1 MTSREALVGLSAVA
15 IIAGSS
21 AAPSV
26 LFVARWGGT
35 TKDIARALFVD
46 SKQHVFVTGSTYSAD
61 FPATTRREHPNGHWC
76 TFATSLTANSGA
88 VVYSTVACGKGET
101 WATAAAPGS
110 DGELWVSGSSDG
122 AGLPVTID
130 AVQRQFGGYGSP
142 SGAGDVFV
150 FRWSADGQSLRYG
163 TYLGGTGDES
173 ADTLLSDQQGGVWIG
188 GTTTSRDFP
197 VTSNALQH
205 TSGGGA
211 DGFLTHM
218 DSRGRLLFSTYI
230 GGSGN
235 DQITALARLDSDRI
249 ILVGNTSSVEK
260 GLGGPG
266 HGNDDGFVAV
276 FDSRESAMT
285 WFRRLG
291 GGGDDHLKSVA
302 VLRGGGIAAAGDSH
316 SANCPNAH
324 PGRDGWTIVLSSSGT
339 PLADHCFGGRKI
351 GEVRG
356 LVAAT
361 DGSVWM
367 TGLTSNV
374 YEQAFVVRF
383 QPVRGIA
390 EYATVLGTEIS
401 RGNAIAIGS
410 EGVVYA
416 TGEATEPWGPPR
428 VPIGGFFEPTRG
440 AFREGQKPGST
451 DAFVVALR

>member
-1 MTSREALVGLSAVA
+1 M
-15 IIAGSS
+15 
-21 AAPSV
+21 
-26 LFVARWGGT
+26 
-35 TKDIARALFVD
+35 
-46 SKQHVFVTGSTYSAD
+46 
-61 FPATTRREHPNGHWC
+61 
-76 TFATSLTANSGA
+76 
-88 VVYSTVACGKGET
+88 
-101 WATAAAPGS
+101 
-110 DGELWVSGSSDG
+110 SGSSDG

-142 SGAGDVFV
+142 SGAGDAFV

-205 TSGGGA
+205 ASGGGV

-218 DSRGRLLFSTYI
+218 DSRGGLLFSTYI

-339 PLADHCFGGRKI
+339 LLADHCFGGGKI

-367 TGLTSNV
+367 TGVTSNV

-383 QPVRGIA
+383 QPFRTHAERTHSPQHAGLARRGPADRGAKCGTDGDVSRTMCHAGA
-390 EYATVLGTEIS
+390 EQRWGKFCDMARWTWLVQ
-401 RGNAIAIGS
+401 A
-410 EGVVYA
+410 A
-416 TGEATEPWGPPR
+416 TG
-428 VPIGGFFEPTRG
+428 G
-440 AFREGQKPGST
+440 ASADSAVLIQAAQAVRDSSA
-451 DAFVVALR
+451 DAARARALRSGRPAD